1 MLRMLLLLP
10 HSLDTII
17 FTNMMTFDILENK
30 MLNFITALLDML
42 LVLVPMLTMLPDAD
56 DNDGHVYDAAD
67 NVWSVA
73 L

>member
-1 MLRMLLLLP
+1 MLLP

-56 DNDGHVYDAAD
+56 DNDGLVYDAAD
-67 NVWSVA
+67 NFWSVA